1 MDTVNVNTSIP
12 LDSVVAPQN
21 RSQEPTLRQ
30 VEAVE
35 APSVTHI
42 RDARVSGGA
51 S

>member
-1 MDTVNVNTSIP
+1 MGRVNVNTSIP
-12 LDSVVAPQN
+12 LDSVVARET
-21 RSQEPTLRQ
+21 RSHYPTLRQ

-42 RDARVSGGA
+42 HDARVSGGA